1 MTQDIVFTGNKKLS
15 AVVPASC
22 LIFLTIGSV
31 SIYGIPGDFLL
42 PAIFLIAICTFT
54 LVIVFL
60 RENTD
65 HSP

>member
-1 MTQDIVFTGNKKLS
+1 MTQDIVFTGNRKLS

-22 LIFLTIGSV
+22 LIFLTIGGV
-31 SIYGIPGDFLL
+31 SIYGISGDFLL
-42 PAIFLIAICTFT
+42 PAVFLIAICT
-54 LVIVFL
+54 LMMGIVFL